1 MPGDDDQERVE
12 LLAEFDIAEHDDEGR
27 KTERRQTRRR
37 AWRPAHVLPLFL
49 FFPLLAVLVF
59 ILLRPPTPKDF
70 AITGSRFR
78 LAGTVKSSAEP
89 TTREYFWTV
98 TKSEG
103 APAGARK
110 PILRV
115 NGLSPGPT
123 IEANSHD
130 RIIVSVSIRHPY
142 LCAEL
147 TLQVHVTNGLD
158 DDTTYV

>member
-27 KTERRQTRRR
+27 KTEQRRQIRRR

-70 AITGSRFR
+70 AITDSRFR

-89 TTREYFWTV
+89 STREYFWTV

-103 APAGARK
+103 APAGTRK
-110 PILRV
+110 PILCV

-130 RIIVSVSIRHPY
+130 RIIVGNGSHPLY
-142 LCAEL
+142 TCAEL
-147 TLQVHVTNGLD
+147 TL
-158 DDTTYV
+158 